1 MVWFNQNR
9 YFLIVWALLVM
20 LLAAYVAGL
29 FVDVTRDASKYATV
43 AREVFESGDFINLR
57 VHGEPYDQKPPMLFW
72 LSAIS
77 FYIFGLSNFAFKLP
91 LLFTGLLGIYSTYRL
106 GKSIYNVRVGWAA
119 AIMLASSQVYFLYFM
134 DIHTDT
140 VLQPFVTF
148 ALWQLYEFIKKNKN
162 VHLILGFAGIGFAM
176 LTKGPVGAL
185 LPAFAVFGH
194 LVFTKQSRRLLDIR
208 WYLGALVALIL
219 ILPALAGLYNQFGWE
234 GIRFYFWTN
243 NAGRLT
249 GQLGAHRPDYF
260 FYVHNLLYLFFP
272 WMLILFVSVGLEFR
286 SLIKRRFRS
295 REFYIFSGTWIF
307 FIILTLSKGKLPNY
321 IFVLM
326 PLFSLLTAKYAILAT
341 GGRRQSLFRL
351 FLRMQTVSVVLG
363 SLLVAAIIFWFF
375 PVVKAVMFLPAIVM
389 VLVTG
394 YACNKRNPEEVRLFL
409 PSLAVVIVLNLYI
422 NMHVA
427 PGIFST
433 QASVKAAEI
442 FNAKAGPGDKIHN
455 YNYESHELYF
465 YSVRPA
471 VKVINDVAVVRLMQE
486 PGNWVLTERNVV
498 ERLEGDYPEPDIIPL
513 EHVWLN
519 NLSLKYLNPQTRS
532 QATDTLFLMRS
543 TAVGPQK

>member
-1 MVWFNQNR
+1 MWFNQKR
-9 YFLIVWALLVM
+9 YFLIVPALLVM
-20 LLAAYVAGL
+20 LVAAYVAGL
-29 FVDVTRDASKYATV
+29 FVDVTRDAGKYASV
-43 AREVFESGDFINLR
+43 AREVYESGDFINLR

-72 LSAIS
+72 LSALS

-106 GKSIYNVRVGWAA
+106 GKSLYNVRVGMTAA
-119 AIMLASSQVYFLYFM
+119 MMLAASQVYFLYYM
-134 DIHTDT
+134 DIHTDS

-162 VHLILGFAGIGFAM
+162 VHLILGFSGIGCAM

-185 LPAFAVFGH
+185 VPAFAVLGH
-194 LVFTKQSRRLLDIR
+194 LVFTRQYERLLDIR
-208 WYLGALVALIL
+208 WYLGALLALIL

-272 WMLILFVSVGLEFR
+272 WMLLLFVSAGFEFR
-286 SLIKRRFRS
+286 SLIKRRFRG
-295 REFYIFSGTWIF
+295 REFYIFPGTWLF
-307 FIILTLSKGKLPNY
+307 FLILTLSKGKLPNY

-326 PLFSLLTAKYAILAT
+326 PLFSLLTAKYAMLAT
-341 GGRRQSLFRL
+341 GGRRPSLFRL
-351 FLRMQTVSVVLG
+351 FLRMQAVSVVLG
-363 SLLVAAIIFWFF
+363 SLLVAVIIFWLF

-389 VLVTG
+389 VFVIGFAL
-394 YACNKRNPEEVRLFL
+394 NKRNTDKVRLFL
-409 PSLAVVIVLNLYI
+409 PSLAVAIVLNLYI

-427 PGIFST
+427 PLIFSA
-433 QASVKAAEI
+433 QASVKAAAI
-442 FNAKAGPGDKIHN
+442 FNAESGPGDKIHN
-455 YNYESHELYF
+455 YNYESHELFF
-465 YSVRPA
+465 YAVRPA
-471 VKVINDVAVVRLMQE
+471 VKVINDVTVIRLMQE
-486 PGNWVLTERNVV
+486 PGNWVLTERKVV
-498 ERLEGDYPEPDIIPL
+498 ERLEGDYPEPEIIPL

-519 NLSLKYLNPQTRS
+519 KLSLKYLNPRTRS

-543 TAVGPQK
+543 TAVGRNK